1 MDDVRDGVDIG
12 LVAGESLGRLAAA
25 DIPELRGRVACAGNE
40 DILVGA
46 KRETGRCVSTERAS
60 VAIIHQS
67 LRTSSHHQYGR

>member
-12 LVAGESLGRLAAA
+12 LMAGESLGRLAAA

-46 KRETGRCVSTERAS
+46 KRQADESR
-60 VAIIHQS
+60 
-67 LRTSSHHQYGR
+67 